1 MMTGSSSLKST
12 NNVSFDKMLSRE
24 QVNASDEDRVH
35 GGRFLYMPKSE
46 FITQGKKKFEFNFN
60 KQQSRNP
67 DKFLGTD
74 LKKARAFTTP
84 ESDLE
89 VMKYQV
95 GKTSLRHI
103 PLSPDNRKYFRK
115 PLQDHSINFEKGLWR
130 DCGSKPK
137 SLMTTGNRYQ
147 NFDPKN

>member
-46 FITQGKKKFEFNFN
+46 FLTQGKKKFEFNFN

-84 ESDLE
+84 ESDLQ
-89 VMKYQV
+89 VMKAFSCLTSSGTQMV
-95 GKTSLRHI
+95 ETKTTLIFKISL
-103 PLSPDNRKYFRK
+103 N
-115 PLQDHSINFEKGLWR
+115 
-130 DCGSKPK
+130 GS
-137 SLMTTGNRYQ
+137 T
-147 NFDPKN
+147 